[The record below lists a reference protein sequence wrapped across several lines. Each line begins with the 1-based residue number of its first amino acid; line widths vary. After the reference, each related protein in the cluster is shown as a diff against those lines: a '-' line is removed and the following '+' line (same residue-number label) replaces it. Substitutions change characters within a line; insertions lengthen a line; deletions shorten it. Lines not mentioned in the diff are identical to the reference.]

1 MKKRIA
7 NAILFSISIIFIMIY
22 IIQVNNCYIR
32 DIKWK
37 DILGTT
43 VEMTKQTYY
52 NQVQNNLLKH
62 MDACIQK
69 SHDIYINS
77 KIYIQEINSH
87 SNEEYT
93 IEEIDTSFKGVYSI
107 TAYTATGYPMANG
120 EYPYVGCA
128 ASCDF
133 PIGTVLII
141 EGIGT
146 YVIKDVCPT
155 SGVIDIY
162 MNSYDECIR
171 FGRQTANVY
180 T

>member
-1 MKKRIA
+1 MMGYVGDA
-7 NAILFSISIIFIMIY
+7 E
-22 IIQVNNCYIR
+22 
-32 DIKWK
+32 K
-37 DILGTT
+37 DL
-43 VEMTKQTYY
+43 
-52 NQVQNNLLKH
+52 
-62 MDACIQK
+62 CIQRAFCIMRNRK
-69 SHDIYINS
+69 
-77 KIYIQEINSH
+77 
-87 SNEEYT
+87 
-93 IEEIDTSFKGVYSI
+93 
-107 TAYTATGYPMANG
+107 YTATGYPMANG

-133 PIGTVLII
+133 PIGTVLVI

-162 MNSYDECIR
+162 MNSYDECIQ

>member
-1 MKKRIA
+1 
-7 NAILFSISIIFIMIY
+7 
-22 IIQVNNCYIR
+22 
-32 DIKWK
+32 
-37 DILGTT
+37 
-43 VEMTKQTYY
+43 
-52 NQVQNNLLKH
+52 
-62 MDACIQK
+62 
-69 SHDIYINS
+69 
-77 KIYIQEINSH
+77 
-87 SNEEYT
+87 
-93 IEEIDTSFKGVYSI
+93 
-107 TAYTATGYPMANG
+107 MANG

-133 PIGTVLII
+133 PIGTVLVI

-162 MNSYDECIR
+162 MNSYDECIQ

>member
-7 NAILFSISIIFIMIY
+7 NAILFLTSIIFIMVY

-32 DIKWK
+32 DVKLK
-37 DILGTT
+37 NVLNTT
-43 VEMTKQTYY
+43 VEITRQAYH

-62 MDACIQK
+62 INICIQT
-69 SHDIYINS
+69 SHDIYTNS

-87 SNEEYT
+87 SNKENTVLE
-93 IEEIDTSFKGVYSI
+93 GVYSI

-133 PIGTVLII
+133 PIGTVLVI

-162 MNSYDECIR
+162 MNSYDECIQ

>member
-1 MKKRIA
+1 MV
-7 NAILFSISIIFIMIY
+7 Y

-32 DIKWK
+32 DVKLK
-37 DILGTT
+37 NVLNTT
-43 VEMTKQTYY
+43 VEITRQAYY

-62 MDACIQK
+62 INICIQT
-69 SHDIYINS
+69 SHDIYTNS

-87 SNEEYT
+87 SNEENT
-93 IEEIDTSFKGVYSI
+93 VFEGVYSI

-133 PIGTVLII
+133 PIGTVLVI